1 MVFEIAVGSVKTDE
15 PDYKYV
21 EFKGLTGKKVELDD
35 PVVLVMNTM
44 SRRDALIPEF
54 PKVELPRI
62 DFSPPNTD
70 DLGEEVAAVIS
81 KLALKFATSQKY
93 EKIFQKE
100 AAKIAS
106 RVPEVD
112 PEEIGKL
119 MKDAVSNITKGLDLD
134 EAIESLLDD
143 LPDIDWG
150 RQFRDIASDLLE
162 DGLDFKTDFEDFLP
176 TLAQFKQLLPALND
190 IQDKFEEIIDEHLVA
205 ALEGIITDPNWLR
218 TIYQTIMSANFSSYY
233 QPGTTT
239 PRDFTRDRN
248 TIKLYDPTN
257 WSRAAFMRLHAT
269 LNQLTL
275 SMGTYTYN
283 QIKSGGDISDSIK
296 AFGKNIGKEV
306 IGVLEDQ
313 MGELHQTLFEIL
325 EGLDDRIKAQFKLI
339 PSTTRK
345 VGVEDNLA
353 YVIYSFAGQ
362 AGDKLDG
369 AIEDLVLPLISGLLT
384 DKIVPVFDDIAEQ
397 IGIQLA
403 ETLNDLLATDVFS
416 EQAKGIGKAIGKEV
430 DSLLKRDLLPHIE
443 QATSIGIAN
452 LGVAFNGLWED
463 NIEPQFDEINGVV
476 DYIQNG
482 LDDLSANL
490 MSFTI
495 EKILMPILSP
505 VEDVDKDGFYVYTKG
520 DQKPVRYIAFS
531 SGDLGF
537 TDTLEGISEY
547 IRKLRDKFEAP
558 WQD

>member
-1 MVFEIAVGSVKTDE
+1 MVFEIAVGSVRTDE

-62 DFSPPNTD
+62 DFSPPNTE
-70 DLGEEVAAVIS
+70 DLGEDVAAVIS

-150 RQFRDIASDLLE
+150 RQFRDIASELLE

-176 TLAQFKQLLPALND
+176 TLAQFKALLPALND

-430 DSLLKRDLLPHIE
+430 DSLLERDLLPHIE

>member
-1 MVFEIAVGSVKTDE
+1 MVFEIAVGSVRTDE

-62 DFSPPNTD
+62 DFSPPNTE
-70 DLGEEVAAVIS
+70 DLGEDVAAVIS

-430 DSLLKRDLLPHIE
+430 DSLLERDLLPHIE
-443 QATSIGIAN
+443 QATSVGIAN
-452 LGVAFNGLWED
+452 LGVAFNSLWED

>member
-1 MVFEIAVGSVKTDE
+1 MVFEIAVGSVRTDE

-62 DFSPPNTD
+62 DFSPPNTE
-70 DLGEEVAAVIS
+70 DLGEDVAAVIS

-150 RQFRDIASDLLE
+150 RQFRDIASELLE

-430 DSLLKRDLLPHIE
+430 DSLLERDLLPHIE